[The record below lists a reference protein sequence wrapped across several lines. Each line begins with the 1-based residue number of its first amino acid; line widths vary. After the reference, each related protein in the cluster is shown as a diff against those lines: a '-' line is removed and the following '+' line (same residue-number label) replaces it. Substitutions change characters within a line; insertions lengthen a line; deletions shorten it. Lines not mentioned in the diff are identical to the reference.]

1 MDMLVINHCAI
12 CGEEIEPEDEYCC
25 KCLRE
30 KDNLDY
36 CPCCGKIICE
46 CEVGVGD

>member
-1 MDMLVINHCAI
+1 MDLLVISHRAI

-30 KDNLDY
+30 KDNLEY